1 MVLDAAGVEALLNS
15 TLCLGCR
22 EFGWRVRRRY
32 SIEKRFSSKG
42 WCASYRQYRGTD
54 MEEDGLTAGEI
65 FQLLDEAG
73 LTWLTDEIRSWRS
86 TGGEQSISA
95 DEVRRSRRSYNSERG
110 ETPFAE
116 VKDYN
121 AWGIREPL
129 AGSDYVGYVVERLK
143 ATAGQLE
150 AARTDAAHLGLGRIQ
165 LGLET
170 QPEGGIERVIE
181 ALKNVER
188 SFRGDVE

>member
-1 MVLDAAGVEALLNS
+1 
-15 TLCLGCR
+15 
-22 EFGWRVRRRY
+22 
-32 SIEKRFSSKG
+32 
-42 WCASYRQYRGTD
+42 